1 MMTVTAGGTNM
12 GPDKRAIDSKAIDI
26 LVATPG
32 RMLAHMQETDGTV
45 QMCSGVR
52 VLVLDEADRL
62 LDMGF
67 KRDLDKI
74 MSFLPRG
81 REPAKGRGGPAHGS
95 GTGAEGGVPRQTLLF
110 SATFSEEVKQIAAVT
125 LRQGY
130 SIVDT
135 VGEEVEQ
142 THAHVPQHMMTVP
155 VGQQIRALAHILQ
168 DMMRKQPNY
177 KVMVFFPTAKS
188 TAYMSA
194 LFNAIGIPV
203 MEMHSR
209 KTQV

>member
-1 MMTVTAGGTNM
+1 M
-12 GPDKRAIDSKAIDI
+12 GPDKRAIDSKAVDI

-74 MSFLPRG
+74 MSFLPQG
-81 REPAKGRGGPAHGS
+81 RQPAKGRGGAAHGTGS
-95 GTGAEGGVPRQTLLF
+95 GTESGVPRQTLLF

-142 THAHVPQHMMTVP
+142 THAHVTQHMMVVPLGEIHTVEYAERRGLHLHYICRLLFLDFLLTEP
-155 VGQQIRALAHILQ
+155 SPCH
-168 DMMRKQPNY
+168 NY
-177 KVMVFFPTAKS
+177 
-188 TAYMSA
+188 Y
-194 LFNAIGIPV
+194 IGRQRIKCRCCV
-203 MEMHSR
+203 LYCLSR
-209 KTQV
+209 